1 MKSNHWEYLL
11 LLALCFSGCREPRN
25 KYHQSQDMYYISTS
39 RDGEEKCVRLDNFP
53 FSGYNLE
60 NKTPITDNPN
70 DYINR

>member
-1 MKSNHWEYLL
+1 MKNNHWEYL
-11 LLALCFSGCREPRN
+11 LLALCFSGCGEHKN
-25 KYHQSQDMYYISTS
+25 KYHQSQDMYYISIS

-60 NKTPITDNPN
+60 NKIPNTENTN